1 MKLRVKVGMKPTEDR
16 TKLETA
22 VKKIFPTVSLELVGE
37 NLVGESTDVN
47 ALSRLHQLFRQQAI
61 LDSARSVLLAKR
73 RENITRFM
81 LNKQAAFVGRVSFT
95 DGEAPLGPISVTL
108 EAPDLDYLID
118 YLAPKTRDGRPI
130 REIEYRE
137 KNQQ

>member
-1 MKLRVKVGMKPTEDR
+1 MKPTEDR

-73 RENITRFM
+73 RENITQFM

-118 YLAPKTRDGRPI
+118 YLAPKTRDGKPI
-130 REIEYRE
+130 REVEYRE
-137 KNQQ
+137 KSQQ